1 MTRETSK
8 AAYQAIMS
16 NGTLSQRR
24 RDVYDI
30 LYKYGPLSASEV
42 CQRLSLP
49 RDSISPRLSELQR
62 LSIVKEFGT
71 KTCGITGQ
79 TVTAWDVT
87 ASLPRGSLKAK
98 PRRRWILALNKEK
111 IQVFSARSDAKN
123 YAKKNR
129 STLIEVVEC
138 KSKPAKES
146 NKPTDK
152 AAANKKKTATPAPAA
167 KTKSKAKAK
176 TYSKNAAAKKSAKTK
191 RQYRKSK

>member
-8 AAYQAIMS
+8 SAYQSIMA

-42 CQRLSLP
+42 CQKLSLP
-49 RDSISPRLSELQR
+49 RDSVSPRLSELQR

-111 IQVFSARSDAKN
+111 IQVFSARSEAKN

-138 KSKPAKES
+138 KSKPAKEES
-146 NKPTDK
+146 
-152 AAANKKKTATPAPAA
+152 KTAAPKKEEKAPAA
-167 KTKSKAKAK
+167 KVKAKK
-176 TYSKNAAAKKSAKTK
+176 YSKNTAAKKFAKKPLKAKKQYKKSAKA
-191 RQYRKSK
+191 RG